1 MVRKL
6 PRNIGDRRSREV
18 DRWLNTAEDRQ
29 GSVSRP
35 RSLNEPVY
43 PPLSAFYDLL
53 KREARI
59 ACNPITSSRPKDE
72 DKKEE
77 PQRRARFGSNYKNK
91 PVGTSSF
98 ASGSSELKNN
108 TTQRKAERKPSE
120 SCPLC
125 KSPHNLDDCDKF
137 AKMCQTERMDV
148 IKSNGLC
155 LSCLKYGHMK
165 KDCRIRKVCKS
176 CNGFHPTSLHVDT
189 PKHIS
194 SRERTRCE
202 KRKQLQLALTY
213 RSSVVASYPRPR
225 EEDSSIRPP
234 RRSIGRLFR

>member
-6 PRNIGDRRSREV
+6 PCNIGNRWSREV

-29 GSVSRP
+29 GSISRP
-35 RSLNEPVY
+35 RCHGEPVY
-43 PPLSAFYDLL
+43 PPFSAFCDFLE
-53 KREARI
+53 REARI
-59 ACNPITSSRPKDE
+59 ACNPLTFSRPKDE

-77 PQRRARFGSNYKNK
+77 PQRRARFRSNYKNK

-108 TTQRKAERKPSE
+108 TTQRKAERKSSE

-125 KSPHNLDDCDKF
+125 KCTHNLDDCDKF

-155 LSCLKYGHMK
+155 LGCLKYGHMK
-165 KDCRIRKVCKS
+165 KDYRIRKVCK
-176 CNGFHPTSLHVDT
+176 FVTAFT
-189 PKHIS
+189 P
-194 SRERTRCE
+194 
-202 KRKQLQLALTY
+202 
-213 RSSVVASYPRPR
+213 P
-225 EEDSSIRPP
+225 
-234 RRSIGRLFR
+234 LFT